1 MPLPRTN
8 TPMAT
13 ILLVDDEDLLREGV
27 REILEMSDHTV
38 IEAGDGLQ
46 ALEKFAVNNVDL
58 VITDVVMPNMDGVD
72 FVTKLRELFPDVPIL
87 TISGGSRVVSAR
99 FGLDSALLS
108 GANASLTKPFT
119 AKQLLEKVSQLL
131 PA

>member
-1 MPLPRTN
+1 
-8 TPMAT
+8 MAS

-27 REILEMSDHTV
+27 REILEMADHEV
-38 IEAGDGLQ
+38 IEAGDGVQ
-46 ALEKFAVNNVDL
+46 ALEKFATSEKIDL

-72 FVTKLRELFPDVPIL
+72 FVTKLRSMFPEVPIL

-108 GANASLTKPFT
+108 GANASLTKPFN
-119 AKQLLEKVSQLL
+119 AKQLLQKVDQLL
-131 PA
+131 AG

>member
-1 MPLPRTN
+1 MT
-8 TPMAT
+8 T
-13 ILLVDDEDLLREGV
+13 ILLADDEDLLREGV
-27 REILEMSDHTV
+27 REILETADYEV
-38 IEAGDGLQ
+38 IEARDGEE
-46 ALEKFAVNNVDL
+46 ALAQFAVSNIDL

-72 FVTKLRELFPDVPIL
+72 FVTRLRETFPDVPIL

-119 AKQLLEKVSQLL
+119 AKQLLEKVQQLL
-131 PA
+131 AGQSS

>member
-1 MPLPRTN
+1 
-8 TPMAT
+8 MAT

-27 REILEMSDHTV
+27 REILEMSDYTV
-38 IEAGDGLQ
+38 IEARDGEE
-46 ALEKFAVNNVDL
+46 ALSQFAVNNVDM
-58 VITDVVMPNMDGVD
+58 VISDVVMPNMDGVD
-72 FVTKLRELFPDVPIL
+72 LVSRLRESFPDIPIL

-119 AKQLLEKVSQLL
+119 AKQLIEKVKELL
-131 PA
+131 PSAG

>member
-1 MPLPRTN
+1 
-8 TPMAT
+8 MAT

-38 IEAGDGLQ
+38 IEAGDGQQ

-72 FVTKLRELFPDVPIL
+72 FVSRLRESFPAVPIL

-108 GANASLTKPFT
+108 GANDSLTKPFN
-119 AKQLLEKVSQLL
+119 ARQLLEKVQKLL
-131 PA
+131 EIA

>member
-1 MPLPRTN
+1 MT
-8 TPMAT
+8 T
-13 ILLVDDEDLLREGV
+13 ILLADDEDLLREGV
-27 REILEMSDHTV
+27 REILETADYRV
-38 IEAGDGLQ
+38 IEARDGEE
-46 ALEKFAVNNVDL
+46 ALAQFAVSDIDL

-72 FVTKLRELFPDVPIL
+72 FVTRLRETFPDVPIL

-119 AKQLLEKVSQLL
+119 AKQLLEKVQQLL
-131 PA
+131 AAQSS

>member
-1 MPLPRTN
+1 
-8 TPMAT
+8 MAT

-27 REILEMSDHTV
+27 REILEMADHLV
-38 IEAGDGLQ
+38 IEASDGVQ

-72 FVTKLRELFPDVPIL
+72 FVTKLREMFPDVPIL

-108 GANASLTKPFT
+108 GANASLTKPFN
-119 AKQLLEKVSQLL
+119 AKQLLEKVNQLL
-131 PA
+131 GA

>member
-1 MPLPRTN
+1 MT
-8 TPMAT
+8 T

-27 REILEMSDHTV
+27 REILEMSDYTV
-38 IEAGDGLQ
+38 IEARDGEE
-46 ALEKFAVNNVDL
+46 ALSLFAINNVDL
-58 VITDVVMPNMDGVD
+58 VISDIVMPNMDGVD
-72 FVTKLRELFPDVPIL
+72 FVSRLRESFPDVPIL

-119 AKQLLEKVSQLL
+119 AKQLLEKVKSLL

>member
-1 MPLPRTN
+1 
-8 TPMAT
+8 MAT

-72 FVTKLRELFPDVPIL
+72 FVTKLREMFPDVPIL

-108 GANASLTKPFT
+108 GANASLTKPFN
-119 AKQLLEKVSQLL
+119 AKQLLEKVNQLL
-131 PA
+131 SA

>member
-1 MPLPRTN
+1 MT
-8 TPMAT
+8 T
-13 ILLVDDEDLLREGV
+13 ILLADDEDLLREGV
-27 REILEMSDHTV
+27 REILETADYQV
-38 IEAGDGLQ
+38 IEARDGEE
-46 ALEKFAVNNVDL
+46 ALAQFAVSNIDL

-72 FVTKLRELFPDVPIL
+72 FVTRLRETFPDVPIL

-119 AKQLLEKVSQLL
+119 AKQLLEKVQQLL
-131 PA
+131 AAR

>member
-1 MPLPRTN
+1 
-8 TPMAT
+8 MAT

-38 IEAGDGLQ
+38 IEASDGLQ

-72 FVTKLRELFPDVPIL
+72 FVTKLREMFPDVPIL

-108 GANASLTKPFT
+108 GANASLTKPFN
-119 AKQLLEKVSQLL
+119 AKQLLEKVTQLL
-131 PA
+131 GA

>member
-1 MPLPRTN
+1 
-8 TPMAT
+8 MAR

-27 REILEMSDHTV
+27 REILEMSDHEV
-38 IEAGDGLQ
+38 IEAGDGVE
-46 ALEKFAVNNVDL
+46 ALEKFAVNEVDL

-72 FVTKLRELFPDVPIL
+72 FVTKLRTMFPDVPIL

-108 GANASLTKPFT
+108 GANASLTKPFN
-119 AKQLLEKVSQLL
+119 AKQLLQKVEQLL
-131 PA
+131 AG

>member
-1 MPLPRTN
+1 
-8 TPMAT
+8 MAT

-27 REILEMSDHTV
+27 REILEMSDYTV
-38 IEAGDGLQ
+38 IEARDGEE
-46 ALEKFAVNNVDL
+46 ALSQFAVNNVDM
-58 VITDVVMPNMDGVD
+58 VISDVVMPNMDGVD
-72 FVTKLRELFPDVPIL
+72 LVSRLRESFPDIPIL

-119 AKQLLEKVSQLL
+119 AKQLIEKVKELL
-131 PA
+131 PST

>member
-1 MPLPRTN
+1 MT
-8 TPMAT
+8 T

-27 REILEMSDHTV
+27 REILEMNGFTV
-38 IEAGDGLQ
+38 IEAADGQ
-46 ALEKFAVNNVDL
+46 EALRQFALAEKVDL
-58 VITDVVMPNMDGVD
+58 VISDIVMPNMDGVD
-72 FVTKLRELFPDVPIL
+72 FVTKLREMFPDVPIL

-119 AKQLLEKVSQLL
+119 AKQLIEKVKTLV

>member
-1 MPLPRTN
+1 
-8 TPMAT
+8 MAT

-27 REILEMSDHTV
+27 REILEMNGFSV
-38 IEAGDGLQ
+38 IEAPDGQ
-46 ALEKFAVNNVDL
+46 EALRQFALADKVDL
-58 VITDVVMPNMDGVD
+58 VISDIVMPNMDGVD
-72 FVTKLRELFPDVPIL
+72 FVTKLREMFPDVPIL

-119 AKQLLEKVSQLL
+119 AKQLIEKVKTLL

>member
-1 MPLPRTN
+1 MT
-8 TPMAT
+8 T
-13 ILLVDDEDLLREGV
+13 ILLADDEDLLREGV
-27 REILEMSDHTV
+27 REILETADYQV
-38 IEAGDGLQ
+38 IEARDGEE
-46 ALEKFAVNNVDL
+46 ALAQFAVSDIDL

-72 FVTKLRELFPDVPIL
+72 FVTRLRETFPDVPIL

-119 AKQLLEKVSQLL
+119 AKQLLEKVQQLL
-131 PA
+131 TAQ

>member
-1 MPLPRTN
+1 
-8 TPMAT
+8 
-13 ILLVDDEDLLREGV
+13 LLADDEDLLREGV
-27 REILEMSDHTV
+27 REILETADYRV
-38 IEAGDGLQ
+38 IEARDGEE
-46 ALEKFAVNNVDL
+46 ALAQFAVSDIDL

-72 FVTKLRELFPDVPIL
+72 FVTRLRETFPDVPIL

-119 AKQLLEKVSQLL
+119 AKQLLEKVQQLL
-131 PA
+131 AAQSS

>member
-1 MPLPRTN
+1 MT
-8 TPMAT
+8 T
-13 ILLVDDEDLLREGV
+13 ILLADDEDLLREGV
-27 REILEMSDHTV
+27 REILETADYAV
-38 IEAGDGLQ
+38 IEARDGEE
-46 ALEKFAVNNVDL
+46 ALSKFAVSNIDL

-72 FVTKLRELFPDVPIL
+72 FVTRLRETFPDVPIL

-119 AKQLLEKVSQLL
+119 AKQLLEKVRQLL
-131 PA
+131 AARSS